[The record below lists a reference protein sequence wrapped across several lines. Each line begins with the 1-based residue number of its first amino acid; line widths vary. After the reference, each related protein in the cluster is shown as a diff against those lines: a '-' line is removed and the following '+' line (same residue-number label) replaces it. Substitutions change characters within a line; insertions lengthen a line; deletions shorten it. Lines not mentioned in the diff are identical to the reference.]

1 MAQVAQAKFEA
12 QEDRLRDVVRQT
24 MTLLRD
30 FPKTTQADCSRR
42 VAEIQKALLKY
53 EMQHVRVWELQERRR
68 RAEIAELEMEVKRCQ
83 EESEVE
89 GTRTVE
95 LRQVLENERRRRK
108 RYEGYEQAALEVNR
122 KKTRTSSAEEIKAAT
137 AEISRL
143 SRERH
148 EVEVRIDRRNQRAQ
162 LLQGAV
168 VELKEDLA
176 EEQRHS
182 DEILSS
188 VPAKANSSPMEV
200 IS

>member
-1 MAQVAQAKFEA
+1 MG
-12 QEDRLRDVVRQT
+12 
-24 MTLLRD
+24 
-30 FPKTTQADCSRR
+30 
-42 VAEIQKALLKY
+42 
-53 EMQHVRVWELQERRR
+53 
-68 RAEIAELEMEVKRCQ
+68 KRCQ
-83 EESEVE
+83 EEMEVE

-122 KKTRTSSAEEIKAAT
+122 KKTRTSSAEEIEAAS

-148 EVEVRIDRRNQRAQ
+148 EVEKRIDRRNQRAQ

-188 VPAKANSSPMEV
+188 VPAKV
-200 IS
+200 